1 MKHALEEALARCLAR
16 LGAGASIEGCLRGQ
30 DSLAEELRPLLEV
43 AQELGGQSDH
53 IPPQRPEAFL
63 RGRVRMRAARARWG
77 ERGGRAPWAAFPLS
91 RPRWLLAVTA
101 GAAVLVALA
110 FTTGLFTFGSGTT
123 SAHLEGV
130 VSRAE
135 SDEIVFTTADGE
147 VTIGI
152 DESTTVLD
160 AAGSAISSD
169 GIVPG
174 RTAKAE
180 VEEQMDGAF
189 VAQRIEVDADDEQ
202 GRGAEVEFRG
212 VVTTMRDSTISVQAA
227 FGVATLRIDSQTEV
241 KGALAVGSTIRV
253 HGTVQGDGSYLA
265 REIAVEG
272 LADDDH
278 DRGHDDVTSDDD
290 GSGRGPADDR
300 DGDDDGDHDDRDD
313 DDRDDDDRDD
323 DDRDDD
329 DSDDD
334 DSDDDDSD

>member
-16 LGAGASIEGCLRGQ
+16 LDEGACIEECLRGQ
-30 DSLAEELRPLLEV
+30 DSLAEELRPLLET
-43 AQELGGQSDH
+43 AQGLRGQTDH
-53 IPPQRPEAFL
+53 IPAPRAEAFL
-63 RGRVRMRAARARWG
+63 RGRARMRASRARWG
-77 ERGGRAPWAAFPLS
+77 ERGGRAPWAGFPLS

-101 GAAVLVALA
+101 SAAVLVALA

-135 SDEIVFTTADGE
+135 ADEIVFTTADGE

-152 DESTTVLD
+152 DEGTTVLD

-174 RTAKAE
+174 RMAEAE

-212 VVTTMRDSTISVQAA
+212 VVTTIRDSTISVQAA

-241 KGALAVGSTIRV
+241 KGTLAVGSTIKV
-253 HGTVQGDGSYLA
+253 HGTVRGDGSYQA

-272 LADDDH
+272 LAADGGG
-278 DRGHDDVTSDDD
+278 RGHDD

-300 DGDDDGDHDDRDD
+300 DGDDDGDRDQDDVGDGGDHDDRDD

-323 DDRDDD
+323 DD
-329 DSDDD
+329 SDEE
-334 DSDDDDSD
+334 SD